1 MRQAADD
8 FWKLAECWRRVR
20 TDCRL
25 EISMEFATTLF
36 RYANYGICMSLDRLP
51 EDPRQGK
58 LELRGGSYR
67 PRPVRISVS

>member
-1 MRQAADD
+1 
-8 FWKLAECWRRVR
+8 
-20 TDCRL
+20 
-25 EISMEFATTLF
+25 MEFATTLF